1 MLASTAPLLLLLL
14 PAYAHRMQPR
24 SPGCRRHEL
33 PTDDQ
38 QYERRKERE
47 REEAEE
53 RRGAE
58 NAVSHNEFLVRRANP
73 SALVGWLG
81 WPLPA
86 GVLA

>member
-1 MLASTAPLLLLLL
+1 MHSHNRA
-14 PAYAHRMQPR
+14 
-24 SPGCRRHEL
+24 RRHEL

-58 NAVSHNEFLVRRANP
+58 NAVSHNEFLVRGGGTLA
-73 SALVGWLG
+73 SVVFAGGWHTEFLVRSD
-81 WPLPA
+81 
-86 GVLA
+86 

>member
-1 MLASTAPLLLLLL
+1 MGHGSALVWWWCRCSHGTALHFASSNSRPDVNPRLRLAP
-14 PAYAHRMQPR
+14 
-24 SPGCRRHEL
+24 PGRHEL

-58 NAVSHNEFLVRRANP
+58 NAVSHNEFLV
-73 SALVGWLG
+73 SAM
-81 WPLPA
+81 
-86 GVLA
+86 